1 MPLISVIVP
10 IYNSEK
16 YLSCCIESILSQTFK
31 EFEILLINDGSTDG
45 SDKICDE
52 YAQWDNRIKAIHK
65 SNTGVS
71 DARNC
76 ALDMATGKYI
86 IFMDADDCWTIKT
99 ALEQLFNIAERNN
112 LDIIRGEYD
121 TIDELGNIRCR
132 HLNQDSQIKYANKL
146 LTPYEFLRY
155 AIHGEYFLWLCLFRR
170 EIINDLRFEHGL
182 AFLEDMQFLSRLM
195 VKDIRSMYVPE
206 IKFYIYRIN
215 FDGASNRFF
224 PQRIK
229 DILTVSD
236 TLYDLSKKV
245 KDNLLRLF
253 FIDKS
258 ISLFHLTVSYLSLNE
273 YYVYRKKYI
282 TEYNLEKARI
292 RTKKRILEN
301 KRMAFS
307 PVFYVNV
314 TIGLRILRLRL
325 VLVNVKYFLRK
336 RF

>member
-1 MPLISVIVP
+1 
-10 IYNSEK
+10 
-16 YLSCCIESILSQTFK
+16 
-31 EFEILLINDGSTDG
+31 
-45 SDKICDE
+45 
-52 YAQWDNRIKAIHK
+52 
-65 SNTGVS
+65 
-71 DARNC
+71 
-76 ALDMATGKYI
+76 
-86 IFMDADDCWTIKT
+86 
-99 ALEQLFNIAERNN
+99 
-112 LDIIRGEYD
+112 
-121 TIDELGNIRCR
+121 
-132 HLNQDSQIKYANKL
+132 
-146 LTPYEFLRY
+146 
-155 AIHGEYFLWLCLFRR
+155 
-170 EIINDLRFEHGL
+170 
-182 AFLEDMQFLSRLM
+182 
-195 VKDIRSMYVPE
+195 MYVPE